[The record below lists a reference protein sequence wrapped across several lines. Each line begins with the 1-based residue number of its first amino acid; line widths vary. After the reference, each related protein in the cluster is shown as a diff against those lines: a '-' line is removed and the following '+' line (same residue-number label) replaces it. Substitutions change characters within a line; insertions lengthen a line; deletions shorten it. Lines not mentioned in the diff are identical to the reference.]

1 MTNDPSLMQIETRNS
16 FLPNSPPA
24 VPSRLSRAQYPSL
37 LRMLMRIGPSFTKIG
52 KAVLYPLEE
61 LDRSDRRNVVVC
73 RPSRSLPLEKAA
85 E

>member
-37 LRMLMRIGPSFTKIG
+37 LRMLLSAIAAKSAREPSVIG
-52 KAVLYPLEE
+52 V
-61 LDRSDRRNVVVC
+61 R
-73 RPSRSLPLEKAA
+73 
-85 E
+85 